1 MKTKY
6 TKRQIQNAIK
16 YWQKVLE
23 RMQMS
28 ESMNESNLKDIAEN
42 INADLKALSAKKL
55 YVTANFFSASDSYPD
70 RIVVEGIKNL
80 RSTGKFTNDD
90 ILQVRTAIKKH
101 FSSKTLEIKE
111 NLSDRSIYIAVIT
124 TKRV

>member
-1 MKTKY
+1 M
-6 TKRQIQNAIK
+6 
-16 YWQKVLE
+16 
-23 RMQMS
+23 
-28 ESMNESNLKDIAEN
+28 ESNLKDIAEN

-90 ILQVRTAIKKH
+90 ILQVSTAIKKH

>member
-1 MKTKY
+1 M
-6 TKRQIQNAIK
+6 
-16 YWQKVLE
+16 
-23 RMQMS
+23 
-28 ESMNESNLKDIAEN
+28 ESNLKDIAEN

-90 ILQVRTAIKKH
+90 ILQVRTAIKNH

-111 NLSDRSIYIAVIT
+111 NLSDRAIYIAVIT
-124 TKRV
+124 TKESKK

>member
-1 MKTKY
+1 M
-6 TKRQIQNAIK
+6 
-16 YWQKVLE
+16 
-23 RMQMS
+23 
-28 ESMNESNLKDIAEN
+28 ESNLKDIAEN

-55 YVTANFFSASDSYPD
+55 YVTANFFFSASDSYPD

-111 NLSDRSIYIAVIT
+111 NLSDRAMYIAVIT
-124 TKRV
+124 EKKAES

>member
-1 MKTKY
+1 MKD
-6 TKRQIQNAIK
+6 
-16 YWQKVLE
+16 
-23 RMQMS
+23 
-28 ESMNESNLKDIAEN
+28 NLKDIAES
-42 INADLKALSAKKL
+42 INAELKSLSSKKL
-55 YVTANFFSASDSYPD
+55 YVSANFFSASDSYPD

-111 NLSDRSIYIAVIT
+111 NLSDRAMYIAVIT
-124 TKRV
+124 EKKAES